1 MSPVVGIELIC
12 IDCIILY
19 IAPLSTIYQHDESR
33 TATQFCENF
42 EPFPHDS
49 NSTQYHMATGWV
61 ARGVILAACWR
72 QSWMSRVTCQ
82 HSRLMIVILI
92 VNSINNCQSLFK
104 KIHMV
109 TIIYQYFWIFTIPFV
124 AVPMLF
130 CLLLAVNDCI
140 SSHAGTILFL
150 RADSSCRPMPVT
162 GSTFVLL
169 LTWGI
174 IPVGHVYGITGE
186 HMKQS
191 NYTKWDQN
199 YIKLHYPPKKNGS
212 TV

>member
-1 MSPVVGIELIC
+1 LPIIVQKNPYGHNHLPVFL
-12 IDCIILY
+12 D
-19 IAPLSTIYQHDESR
+19 
-33 TATQFCENF
+33 F
-42 EPFPHDS
+42 HDS
-49 NSTQYHMATGWV
+49 LCGCSHVVLFT
-61 ARGVILAACWR
+61 ARR
-72 QSWMSRVTCQ
+72 Q
-82 HSRLMIVILI
+82 RLHFITRR
-92 VNSINNCQSLFK
+92 
-104 KIHMV
+104 HH
-109 TIIYQYFWIFTIPFV
+109 P
-124 AVPMLF
+124 
-130 CLLLAVNDCI
+130 
-140 SSHAGTILFL
+140 FL

-186 HMKQS
+186 HMKKS

>member
-1 MSPVVGIELIC
+1 MPIIVQKNPYGHNHLPVFL
-12 IDCIILY
+12 D
-19 IAPLSTIYQHDESR
+19 
-33 TATQFCENF
+33 F
-42 EPFPHDS
+42 HDS
-49 NSTQYHMATGWV
+49 
-61 ARGVILAACWR
+61 L
-72 QSWMSRVTCQ
+72 
-82 HSRLMIVILI
+82 
-92 VNSINNCQSLFK
+92 
-104 KIHMV
+104 
-109 TIIYQYFWIFTIPFV
+109 V

-186 HMKQS
+186 HMKKS

-199 YIKLHYPPKKNGS
+199 YIKLHYPPKKNGQQFNTKHEKFMAFMFAPFFTHTSQAFIRQKLSSLQTFARTATMQVFLGLFETRVRKSNRFSSFPHSNVNFRS
-212 TV
+212 TFFRI

>member
-1 MSPVVGIELIC
+1 MPIIVQKNPYGHNHLPVFL
-12 IDCIILY
+12 D
-19 IAPLSTIYQHDESR
+19 
-33 TATQFCENF
+33 F
-42 EPFPHDS
+42 HDS
-49 NSTQYHMATGWV
+49 
-61 ARGVILAACWR
+61 L
-72 QSWMSRVTCQ
+72 
-82 HSRLMIVILI
+82 
-92 VNSINNCQSLFK
+92 
-104 KIHMV
+104 
-109 TIIYQYFWIFTIPFV
+109 V

-186 HMKQS
+186 HMKKS

-199 YIKLHYPPKKNGS
+199 YIKLHYPPKRMVNS
-212 TV
+212 LTLNMRNLWRLCLPHFSHIHLRHLSARN